1 MSDRVEKRILELL
14 EIKDVSPY
22 GNPIP
27 GLEELGH
34 VSNFKQDGV
43 VAIADLPSAIAS
55 QGTVTLRRIS
65 EQLQLDADMLADLRA
80 AGVMPGQ
87 QVSLTFEAE
96 RVGINAAGMKPV
108 WLNRDE
114 AAQLFVDEA

>member
-1 MSDRVEKRILELL
+1 
-14 EIKDVSPY
+14 
-22 GNPIP
+22 
-27 GLEELGH
+27 
-34 VSNFKQDGV
+34 
-43 VAIADLPSAIAS
+43 
-55 QGTVTLRRIS
+55 VTLRRIS